1 MTTHVTRGR
10 RRLLTGTATGALVL
24 GALVA
29 APAPATAA
37 EGGGD
42 RAERAPIGKLMTV
55 RTERQLRRAVLK
67 ANRREGIDRIR
78 LDRDITF
85 STSRPTAGGPLKGD
99 LDVTDDLRVFGRH
112 QIDANGVDRV
122 FDVQPEANL
131 RLTGLWLVDG
141 AAAEGESGGAVR
153 SQGTVRFKGGAV
165 VGGSVT
171 GTGAS
176 GGAFMNDGG
185 TLRVIGARLLRNDAV
200 RAGGA
205 IEAFAGR
212 TIVRGTLMKQNT
224 AGAEPGNGG
233 ALHLTDAGTVTV
245 AGSKVVRNSASS
257 EGGGLWN
264 SAGGTFR
271 VRGTL
276 LHHNTAAG
284 AAADNGGGALF
295 NDGGTMTVSDST
307 LHHNT
312 ATGAAGSGGG
322 ILNNLGTLEVS
333 GSTLE
338 ANEAPRAGGGI
349 EANVGTTTVSDSV
362 LRGNATGAAPG
373 NGGGLHLTGAGTVTV
388 EGSRVLDN
396 AAAAEGGGLW
406 NSVSGEMDVSDTVLR
421 RNVAAGAAADQG
433 GGALFNDGGTM
444 TVSESTIGG
453 NDATGEAGSGG
464 GILNNLG
471 TLTVT
476 GSTLTGNT
484 AVRAGGGV
492 EASVGT
498 TTLLDVTMT
507 GNDTGSNPGNGGAL
521 HLTGAGTV
529 TWTDGAATDN
539 TATNEGGGL
548 WNSATGTMTV
558 TEVTIEG
565 NSAPEGPDVYN
576 DGGTFT
582 VDGTP
587 VPPPGG

>member
-29 APAPATAA
+29 TPAPATATQ
-37 EGGGD
+37 GGGD
-42 RAERAPIGKLMTV
+42 RAEKAPVGKLMTV
-55 RTERQLRRAVLK
+55 RNERQLRRAVLK
-67 ANRREGIDRIR
+67 ANHRDGIDRIR
-78 LDRDITF
+78 LAADITF
-85 STSRPTAGGPLKGD
+85 DPSRPTGGGALKGD

-122 FDVQPEANL
+122 FDVRPETSL

-141 AAAEGESGGAVR
+141 APAEGESGGAVR

-165 VGGSVT
+165 VGGSAT

-185 TLRVIGARLLRNDAV
+185 VLRVIGARLLRNDAV

-212 TIVRGTLMKQNT
+212 TVVRGTLMKQNT

-245 AGSKVVRNSASS
+245 TGSKVVRNTASA

-264 SAGGTFR
+264 SAVGTFR
-271 VRGTL
+271 VRDTL
-276 LHHNTAAG
+276 LHHNRAAG

-307 LHHNT
+307 IRRNR
-312 ATGAAGSGGG
+312 ATGEAGSGGG
-322 ILNNLGTLEVS
+322 ILNNLGTLEVT

-338 ANEAPRAGGGI
+338 ANDASRAGGGI
-349 EANVGTTTVSDSV
+349 EANVGTTTVTGSV
-362 LRGNATGAAPG
+362 LSGNSTGAAPG
-373 NGGGLHLTGAGTVTV
+373 NGGGLHLTGAGTVAV
-388 EGSRVLDN
+388 EGSQVLDN
-396 AAAAEGGGLW
+396 TAAAEGGGLW
-406 NSVSGEMDVSDTVLR
+406 NSATGEMDVSDSVLR

-433 GGALFNDGGTM
+433 GGGLFNDGGAL
-444 TVSESTIGG
+444 TVADSTVAD
-453 NDATGEAGSGG
+453 NDATGAAGSGG

-476 GSTLTGNT
+476 GSTLSGNT
-484 AVRAGGGV
+484 AVRAGGGL
-492 EASVGT
+492 EANVGT
-498 TTLLDVTMT
+498 TTLLDVVMT

-529 TWTDGAATDN
+529 SWTDGEATGN

-558 TEVTIEG
+558 AGVTIEG

>member
-1 MTTHVTRGR
+1 MTTHVTHGR
-10 RRLLTGTATGALVL
+10 RRLLTGTATGALLL

-29 APAPATAA
+29 SPTPASAA
-37 EGGGD
+37 QGD
-42 RAERAPIGKLMTV
+42 DRVERAPIGEVSVV
-55 RTERQLRRAVLK
+55 RTERQLRRAVLE
-67 ANRREGIDRIR
+67 ANRRDGIDRIR
-78 LDRDITF
+78 LDADITF
-85 STSRPTAGGPLKGD
+85 SPDRAMAGGPLGGD
-99 LDVTDDLRVFGRH
+99 LDVTDDLRVVGRH
-112 QIDANGVDRV
+112 QIDANGIDRV
-122 FDVQPEANL
+122 FDVRPEVTL
-131 RLTGLWLVDG
+131 RLTGLWLAGG
-141 AAAEGESGGAVR
+141 APAEGESGGAVR
-153 SQGTVRFKGGAV
+153 SQGTVRLKDSAV
-165 VGGSVT
+165 IDSSVT

-176 GGAFMNDGG
+176 GGAIMNDGG
-185 TLRVIGARLLRNDAV
+185 VLRVIGSRLLRNDAV

-212 TIVRGTLMKQNT
+212 TVVRGTLMMGNAT
-224 AGAEPGNGG
+224 GAEPGNGG

-245 AGSKVVRNSASS
+245 AGSTVVRNTASS

-264 SAGGTFR
+264 SAGGTFH
-271 VRGTL
+271 VRDTL
-276 LHHNTAAG
+276 LRHNTAAG

-295 NDGGTMTVSDST
+295 NDGGTMTVSGST
-307 LHHNT
+307 VRHNS

-322 ILNNLGTLEVS
+322 ILNNLGRLEVS
-333 GSTLE
+333 SSVIE
-338 ANEAPRAGGGI
+338 ENDAPRAGGGI
-349 EANVGTTTVSDSV
+349 EANVGTTTVTGSV
-362 LRGNATGAAPG
+362 LRGNTTGAAPG
-373 NGGGLHLTGAGTVTV
+373 NGGGLHLTGAGTVAV

-396 AAAAEGGGLW
+396 TAAAEGGGLW
-406 NSVSGEMDVSDTVLR
+406 NSATGEMDVSDTVLR

-433 GGALFNDGGTM
+433 GGALFNDGGTLA
-444 TVSESTIGG
+444 VSDSTIGD
-453 NDATGEAGSGG
+453 NDATGAAGSGG

-476 GSTLTGNT
+476 GTTLTGNT

-492 EASVGT
+492 EANVGS
-498 TTLLDVTMT
+498 TTLLDVEMV

-529 TWTDGAATDN
+529 TWTDGAATGN

-558 TEVTIEG
+558 VGVTITG
-565 NSAPEGPDVYN
+565 NSAPEGADVYN

-582 VDGTP
+582 VDGMP

>member
-1 MTTHVTRGR
+1 MTTHVTHGR

-29 APAPATAA
+29 SPTPASAA
-37 EGGGD
+37 QGDD
-42 RAERAPIGKLMTV
+42 RAERAPIGEVSVV
-55 RTERQLRRAVLK
+55 RTERQLRRAVLE
-67 ANRREGIDRIR
+67 ANRRDGIDRIR
-78 LDRDITF
+78 LAADISF
-85 STSRPTAGGPLKGD
+85 SPERAMAGGPLGGD
-99 LDVTDDLRVFGRH
+99 LDVTDDLRAVGRH
-112 QIDANGVDRV
+112 QIDANGIDRA
-122 FDVQPEANL
+122 FDVRPDTSL

-141 AAAEGESGGAVR
+141 APADGESGGAVR
-153 SQGTVRFKGGAV
+153 SQGTVRLKGGAV
-165 VGGSVT
+165 VDSSVS

-185 TLRVIGARLLRNDAV
+185 VLRVVDSRLLRNDAV

-205 IEAFAGR
+205 VEAFAGR
-212 TIVRGTLMKQNT
+212 TIVRNSLMKRNT

-245 AGSKVVRNSASS
+245 TGSKVVRNSASA

-264 SAGGTFR
+264 SAAGTFV
-271 VRGTL
+271 VRDTL

-284 AAADNGGGALF
+284 AAADQGGGALF
-295 NDGGTMTVSDST
+295 NDGGTMTVVGST
-307 LHHNT
+307 LHHNS

-322 ILNNLGTLEVS
+322 ILNTLGTLEVH

-338 ANEAPRAGGGI
+338 SNDAQRAGGGI
-349 EANVGTTTVSDSV
+349 EANVGSTTVTDSV
-362 LRGNATGAAPG
+362 LSDNVTGPAPG
-373 NGGGLHLTGAGTVTV
+373 NGGALHLTGAGTVTV

-396 AAAAEGGGLW
+396 VAAAEGGGLW
-406 NSVSGEMDVSDTVLR
+406 NSATGEMDVSDTVLR

-433 GGALFNDGGTM
+433 GGALFNDGGTL
-444 TVSESTIGG
+444 TVSDSTIGD
-453 NDATGEAGSGG
+453 NDATGAAGSGG

-476 GSTLTGNT
+476 GTRLAGNT
-484 AVRAGGGV
+484 AVRAGGGL
-492 EASVGT
+492 EATVGT
-498 TTLLDVTMT
+498 TTLLDVAMV
-507 GNDTGSNPGNGGAL
+507 GNDTGANPGNGGAL

-529 TWTDGAATDN
+529 TWTDGAATGN

-558 TEVTIEG
+558 VGVTITG
-565 NSAPEGPDVYN
+565 NTAPEGADVYN

-582 VDGTP
+582 VDGAP